1 MADVADLKTTL
12 HSYLRAPLVGI
23 PPQRRSTDR
32 GVWNISWNSKSG
44 EIPEKVGVVPESF
57 NVALTAVVHTV
68 SAVHCRVVLVDCID
82 RRAVGLSDIVPCTVG
97 VAG

>member
-1 MADVADLKTTL
+1 MEVTSTAPRGGRCRGLEDDPAQLPTGSVGGDPATKT
-12 HSYLRAPLVGI
+12 
-23 PPQRRSTDR
+23 
-32 GVWNISWNSKSG
+32 KSG

-57 NVALTAVVHTV
+57 NVALTAVVHTL
-68 SAVHCRVVLVDCID
+68 SAVHCRVVVDCID